1 MGGCCMSGRFNENT
15 RVQVPAAIHLCRLGY
30 TYLDR
35 IDDED
40 YEHSTN
46 ILVNVFR
53 EAMSRLNPGM
63 ADSEISLQLSNLV
76 QAAKNNDLGREFYQK
91 ITAVSGARFIDFRSP
106 NNNLWHCTTEF
117 PCENPDTHDNFRP
130 DITCFVNGLP
140 LAFIEVKKP
149 NNREGMLAERERINV
164 RFKNTAFRP
173 FLNVTQLMI
182 FSNNQEYDTEN
193 VVPVQGAFYA
203 TTAKD
208 RAFFNVFREKN
219 PNILRESGYNDEIDD
234 EVQKRILKHRN
245 CIPIKEDPEYQTNTR
260 PLTPTNKIIT
270 SMLSRRRFLFLLRY
284 AFAYVEKTVELADGK
299 KVETLEKHII
309 RYQQL
314 FATFALQRKLSE
326 GVKGGVIWHTQGSGK
341 TAFAYYNVKCLT
353 DFYAGRGTVA
363 KFFFIVDRLDL
374 LEQSVDEFAARGL
387 MVQTVQSRNELME
400 KIKDNEPIYNS
411 GGKPEIIVVNIQKF
425 KDDPDPVVI
434 EGGYSTNL
442 QRVFFIDEAHRGY
455 NPAGSFLANLL
466 EADKDSVKIAMT
478 GTPLL
483 SEERA
488 SWRVFGDYID
498 TYYYDKSIE
507 DGYTL
512 KLMREDIETEYREKI
527 SNILETLAGDVEVKK
542 SDVKKNKIIEH
553 QNYLNG
559 LLDYVFADIR
569 KFRIQKDCPV
579 AAGMIVCETNPQARE
594 LYRLFVERNKPE
606 NLKPGEKPLS
616 AVLILHDE
624 GDKEDRKGSIKE
636 FKATESIDFLVV
648 NKMLLTGFDA
658 PRLKRLYLC
667 RKLDGHDLLQA
678 LTRVNRPYHDFRYGY
693 VVDFAD
699 IKENFVETNN
709 RYLKELHDAIYGRD
723 NEDIGIN
730 VDPAAALI
738 ATPAEI
744 SEKMRDLK
752 EVLFF
757 YDTENKEEFRKQLDA
772 ETDKDR
778 LLLLRRRL
786 EEAKALINQV
796 RSFGD
801 DELKEKVKNLAPD
814 AIPQLLS
821 EVNHRIERMNL
832 LDGLDH
838 SDDVAG
844 IINAALSQMEFMFR
858 CKGKEELEFLF
869 NDLKERYQKVRLE
882 FAANFDHH
890 EDKYV
895 SLAAEFRDFFR
906 KRGFAPQTVTE
917 AKEAIGYMDAV
928 MGKIREINRLNNML
942 KRKYRDDEKFVR
954 IHKRIR
960 EENAKRSIP
969 PEKPVISLR
978 ETEIMENLNMVK
990 DMIDETIYY
999 NVHVL
1004 GNPPDFNRK
1013 VLREVSLKLKDMDI
1027 KASLDDRMFIQ
1038 RQIAEEYLADYN
1050 LAS

>member
-1 MGGCCMSGRFNENT
+1 MSSRFNENT

-35 IDDED
+35 IDAAD
-40 YEHSTN
+40 YEPSTN
-46 ILVNVFR
+46 ILVGVFR
-53 EAMSRLNPGM
+53 EAMSRLNPEM
-63 ADSEISLQLSNLV
+63 SEAEISLQLSGLV
-76 QAAKNNDLGREFYQK
+76 QAAKNDDLGREFYQK
-91 ITAVSGARFIDFRSP
+91 ITSDSGMRFIDFNNP

-117 PCENPDTHDNFRP
+117 TCENPDTHDNFRP

-149 NNREGMLAERERINV
+149 NNHEGMLAERERINT
-164 RFKNTAFRP
+164 RFRNKAFRP
-173 FLNVTQLMI
+173 FLNITQLMI

-203 TTAKD
+203 TIAKE
-208 RAFFNVFREKN
+208 RTFFNVFREKS
-219 PNILRESGYNDEIDD
+219 PNVMRESGYVDMIDD
-234 EVQKRILKHRN
+234 EVQKRILTHRN
-245 CIPIKEDPEYQTNTR
+245 CIPIRMSPEYSTNLA
-260 PLTPTNKIIT
+260 PGTPTNRIIT

-284 AFAYVEKTVELADGK
+284 AFAYVEKTQELADGT
-299 KVETLEKHII
+299 KVETLEKHIM

-314 FATFALQRKLSE
+314 FATFALRQKLSE

-353 DFYAGRGTVA
+353 DFYAERNTVA

-387 MVQTVQSRNELME
+387 MVQTVQSRKDLME
-400 KIKDNEPIYNS
+400 KIKDNKPFYNPD
-411 GGKPEIIVVNIQKF
+411 GKPEIIVVNIQKF
-425 KDDPDPVVI
+425 KEDHTPVVI

-466 EADKDSVKIAMT
+466 EADKESVKIAMT

-483 SEERA
+483 SDERA

-498 TYYYDKSIE
+498 TYYYDKSIA

-512 KLMREDIETEYREKI
+512 KLIREDIETEYREKI
-527 SNILETLAGDVEVKK
+527 SNILEALAGDVKVKK
-542 SDVKKNKIIEH
+542 SDIRKDKIIEH
-553 QNYLNG
+553 PNYLNG
-559 LLDYVFADIR
+559 LLDYIFSDIR

-594 LYRLFVERNKPE
+594 LYRLFVERNRPE
-606 NLKPGEKPLS
+606 NLRSGENPLK

-624 GDKEDRKGSIKE
+624 GDKEERKGSIKE
-636 FKATESIDFLVV
+636 FKKMESIDFLIV

-678 LTRVNRPYHDFRYGY
+678 LTRVNRPYKDFRYGY

-723 NEDIGIN
+723 SGDDFDDGADPGILLASAEEIEAKLQNLKDVFFLYDI
-730 VDPAAALI
+730 D
-738 ATPAEI
+738 
-744 SEKMRDLK
+744 
-752 EVLFF
+752 
-757 YDTENKEEFRKQLDA
+757 NKEEFRKQLDA
-772 ETDKDR
+772 EESKPH
-778 LLLLRRRL
+778 LLYLRRSL
-786 EEAKALINQV
+786 EEAKALLNQI

-801 DELKEKVKNLAPD
+801 DELKETVKNLAPD
-814 AIPQLLS
+814 SVPQLLS

-832 LDGLDH
+832 LEGLDR
-838 SDDVAG
+838 SEDVTG
-844 IINAALSQMEFMFR
+844 IINEALSQMEFTFR

-869 NDLKERYQKVRLE
+869 NDLKERYQNVRRE
-882 FAANFDHH
+882 FEANFDHQ

-906 KRGFAPQTVTE
+906 KRGFAPQNVTE
-917 AKEAIGYMDAV
+917 AKAAIGYMDSV
-928 MGKIREINRLNNML
+928 MAKIREINRLNNML
-942 KRKYRDDEKFVR
+942 KRKYREDEKFVR

-969 PEKPVISLR
+969 PDKPVISLR
-978 ETEIMENLNMVK
+978 ETEIMDNLNRVK

-999 NVHVL
+999 NVNVL
-1004 GNPPDFNRK
+1004 GAPDYFNQGVLK
-1013 VLREVSLKLKDMDI
+1013 VVSEKLFEMDI
-1027 KASLDDRMFIQ
+1027 KASLEDRKFIQ
-1038 RQIAEEYLADYN
+1038 RQIAEEYLADYE
-1050 LAS
+1050 LAG

>member
-1 MGGCCMSGRFNENT
+1 MSGRFNENT

-30 TYLDR
+30 EYLDH

-40 YEHSTN
+40 YDHSTN
-46 ILVNVFR
+46 ILVKVFR
-53 EAMSRLNPGM
+53 EAMSRINPELSDG
-63 ADSEISLQLSNLV
+63 EISLQLSNLV
-76 QAAKNNDLGREFYQK
+76 QAAKNDDLGREFYQK
-91 ITAVSGARFIDFRSP
+91 ITATSGVRFIDFCNPS
-106 NNNLWHCTTEF
+106 NNLWHCTTEF
-117 PCENPDTHDNFRP
+117 SCENPDTHDNFRP

-149 NNREGMLAERERINV
+149 NNHEGMLAERERINT
-164 RFKNTAFRP
+164 RFRNKAFRP
-173 FLNVTQLMI
+173 FLNITQLMI

-203 TTAKD
+203 TAAKE
-208 RAFFNVFREKN
+208 RTFFNVFRERDDLDKV
-219 PNILRESGYNDEIDD
+219 RVESGYKENLSSDI
-234 EVQKRILKHRN
+234 QKMILTHRN
-245 CIPIKEDPEYQTNTR
+245 CIPIRLSPEYLTNLA
-260 PLTPTNKIIT
+260 PGTPTNRLLT
-270 SMLSRRRFLFLLRY
+270 SMLSRQRFLFLLRY
-284 AFAYVEKTVELADGK
+284 AFAYVEKTIERADGI
-299 KVETLEKHII
+299 KVETLEKHIM

-353 DFYAGRGTVA
+353 DFYADRNTVA

-387 MVQTVQSRNELME
+387 MVQTVQSRKDLME
-400 KIKDNEPIYNS
+400 KIKDNKPFYNPD
-411 GGKPEIIVVNIQKF
+411 GKPEIIVVNIQKF
-425 KDDPDPVVI
+425 KEDHTPVVI

-498 TYYYDKSIE
+498 TYYYDKSIA

-527 SNILETLAGDVEVKK
+527 SNILETLAGEIEVKK
-542 SDVKKNKIIEH
+542 SDIKKEKIIEH
-553 QNYLNG
+553 PNYLNG
-559 LLDYVFADIR
+559 LLDYIFTDMR
-569 KFRIQKDCPV
+569 KFRIQKDCPQV
-579 AAGMIVCETNPQARE
+579 AGMIVCETNPQARE
-594 LYRLFVERNKPE
+594 LFRLFEERNKPE
-606 NLKPGEKPLS
+606 KLSPGAKPFK

-624 GDKEDRKGSIKE
+624 GDKEERKGSIAE
-636 FKATESIDFLVV
+636 FKKTESIDFLIV

-678 LTRVNRPYHDFRYGY
+678 LTRVNRPYRDFRYGY

-723 NEDIGIN
+723 NEDIGMD

-738 ATPAEI
+738 ASPAEI
-744 SEKMRDLK
+744 SEKLRDLK
-752 EVLFF
+752 DVLFL

-772 ETDKDR
+772 ETNKDH

-786 EEAKALINQV
+786 DEAKALINQV

-801 DELKEKVKNLAPD
+801 DELKERVKNLAPD

-838 SDDVAG
+838 SEDVAG
-844 IINAALSQMEFMFR
+844 IINEALLQMEFTFR

-869 NDLKERYQKVRLE
+869 NDIKERYQKVRQE
-882 FAANFDHH
+882 FEANFDHH
-890 EDKYV
+890 EEKYV
-895 SLAAEFRDFFR
+895 SLVAEFRDFFR

-928 MGKIREINRLNNML
+928 MEKIREINRLNNML
-942 KRKYRDDEKFVR
+942 KRKYREDEKFVR

-978 ETEIMENLNMVK
+978 ETEVMENLTRVK
-990 DMIDETIYY
+990 EMIDETIYY
-999 NVHVL
+999 NVNVL
-1004 GNPPDFNRK
+1004 GNPPVFNQD
-1013 VLREVSLKLKDMDI
+1013 VLQAVSLRLKDMDI
-1027 KASLDDRMFIQ
+1027 KASVDDRKFIQ
-1038 RQIAEEYLADYN
+1038 RQIAEEYLADYG

>member
-1 MGGCCMSGRFNENT
+1 MSGRFNENT
-15 RVQVPAAIHLCRLGY
+15 RVQVPAALHLCRLGY
-30 TYLDR
+30 TYLDS
-35 IDDED
+35 IGEDD
-40 YEHSTN
+40 YEPNTN
-46 ILVNVFR
+46 ILVKVFR
-53 EAMSRLNPGM
+53 EAVARLNPDITEDRVN
-63 ADSEISLQLSNLV
+63 ALLSELV
-76 QAAKNNDLGREFYQK
+76 QAAKNDDLGREFFQK
-91 ITAVSGARFIDFRSP
+91 ITATSGERVIDFNNP
-106 NNNLWHCTTEF
+106 NNNFWHCTTEF
-117 PCENPDTHDNFRP
+117 TCEHPETHDNFRP
-130 DITCFVNGLP
+130 DITCFVNGMP

-149 NNREGMLAERERINV
+149 NNHEGILAERERINK
-164 RFKNTAFRP
+164 RFKVKSFRP
-173 FLNVTQLMI
+173 FLNITQLMI

-203 TTAKD
+203 TNAKE
-208 RAFFNVFREKN
+208 RTFFNVFREKS

-245 CIPIKEDPEYQTNTR
+245 CIPIKEDPEYQTNKS
-260 PLTPTNKIIT
+260 PLTPTNRIIT
-270 SMLSRRRFLFLLRY
+270 SMLSRRRLLFILRY
-284 AFAYVEKTVELADGK
+284 AFAYVEKTIELADGT
-299 KVETLEKHII
+299 KVETLEKHIM

-314 FATFALQRKLSE
+314 FATFALQQKLSE

-341 TAFAYYNVKCLT
+341 TAFAYYNVRCLI
-353 DFYAGRGTVA
+353 DFYADRRTVA

-387 MVQTVQSRNELME
+387 MVQTVQSRKELMD
-400 KIKDNEPIYNS
+400 KIKDNKPFYNPD
-411 GGKPEIIVVNIQKF
+411 GKPEIIVVNIQKF
-425 KDDPDPVVI
+425 KEDHTPVVI

-466 EADKDSVKIAMT
+466 EADKDAVKIAMT

-483 SEERA
+483 SDERA

-542 SDVKKNKIIEH
+542 SDVRKDKIIEH
-553 QNYLNG
+553 PNYLNG
-559 LLDYVFADIR
+559 LLDYIFTDIR

-606 NLKPGEKPLS
+606 NLQRGEKPLK

-624 GDKEDRKGSIKE
+624 GDKEERKGSIKE
-636 FKATESIDFLVV
+636 FKKMESIDFLIV

-678 LTRVNRPYHDFRYGY
+678 LTRVNRPYKDFRYGY

-699 IKENFVETNN
+699 IKENFIETNN

-723 NEDIGIN
+723 NEDIGEE

-738 ATPAEI
+738 ASPAEI
-744 SEKMRDLK
+744 SEKLRDLK
-752 EVLFF
+752 DVLFL

-772 ETDKDR
+772 ETNKDH
-778 LLLLRRRL
+778 LLLLRRSL
-786 EEAKALINQV
+786 DEAKALTNQV

-801 DELKEKVKNLAPD
+801 DELKAKVKNLAPD

-821 EVNHRIERMNL
+821 EVNHRIERFNL
-832 LDGLDH
+832 LEGLDH
-838 SDDVAG
+838 SEDVTG
-844 IINAALSQMEFMFR
+844 IINEALSQMEFTFR

-869 NDLKERYQKVRLE
+869 NDLKERYQNVRRE
-882 FAANFDHH
+882 FEANFDHH

-895 SLAAEFRDFFR
+895 NLRDEFRDFFR
-906 KRGFAPQTVTE
+906 KRGFAPQTVAE
-917 AKEAIGYMDAV
+917 AKEAIGYMDGV
-928 MGKIREINRLNNML
+928 MAKIREINRLNNML
-942 KRKYRDDEKFVR
+942 KRKYREDEKFVR

-969 PEKPVISLR
+969 PETPVISLR
-978 ETEIMENLNMVK
+978 EVEVMENLNRVK
-990 DMIDETIYY
+990 AMIDDTIYY

-1004 GNPPDFNRK
+1004 GNPPVFNQD
-1013 VLREVSLKLKDMDI
+1013 VLRAVSLKLSEMDI
-1027 KASLDDRMFIQ
+1027 KASLDDRKFIQ
-1038 RQIAEEYLADYN
+1038 RQIAEEYLADYD
-1050 LAS
+1050 LAG

>member
-1 MGGCCMSGRFNENT
+1 MSGRFNENT

-35 IDDED
+35 IGDGDCEP
-40 YEHSTN
+40 STN

-53 EAMSRLNPGM
+53 EALSRLNQGIT
-63 ADSEISLQLSNLV
+63 DDEINLRLSELV
-76 QAAKNNDLGREFYQK
+76 QAAKNDDLGREFFHK
-91 ITAVSGARFIDFRSP
+91 ITALSGVRYIDFNNP

-117 PCENPDTHDNFRP
+117 TCENPDTHDNFRP

-149 NNREGMLAERERINV
+149 NNHEGMLAERERINT
-164 RFKNTAFRP
+164 RFRNKSFRP
-173 FLNVTQLMI
+173 FLNITQLMI

-203 TTAKD
+203 TNAKE
-208 RAFFNVFREKN
+208 RTFFNVFREKN
-219 PNILRESGYNDEIDD
+219 PNILRESGYVDMVAD
-234 EVQKRILKHRN
+234 EVQKRILTHRN
-245 CIPIKEDPEYQTNTR
+245 CIPIRLSPEYRTNLA
-260 PLTPTNKIIT
+260 PGTPTNRIIT
-270 SMLSRRRFLFLLRY
+270 SMLSRRRFLFILRY
-284 AFAYVEKTVELADGK
+284 AFAYVEKTLELADGT
-299 KVETLEKHII
+299 KVEALEKHIM

-314 FATFALQRKLSE
+314 FATFALRQKLSD

-353 DFYAGRGTVA
+353 DFYAERQTVA

-387 MVQTVQSRNELME
+387 MVQTVQSRKELMD
-400 KIKDNEPIYNS
+400 KIKDNKPFYNPD
-411 GGKPEIIVVNIQKF
+411 GKPEIIVVNIQKF
-425 KDDPDPVVI
+425 KEDHTPVVI

-466 EADKDSVKIAMT
+466 EADEESVKIAMT

-483 SEERA
+483 SDERA

-498 TYYYDKSIE
+498 TYYYDKSIA

-512 KLMREDIETEYREKI
+512 KLIREDIETEYREKI

-542 SDVKKNKIIEH
+542 SDIRKDKIIEH
-553 QNYLNG
+553 PNYLNG
-559 LLDYVFADIR
+559 LLDYIFSDIR

-594 LYRLFVERNKPE
+594 LYRLFVERNRPE
-606 NLKPGEKPLS
+606 NLHPGEKPLK

-624 GDKEDRKGSIKE
+624 GDKEERKGSIKE
-636 FKATESIDFLVV
+636 FKKTESIDFLIV

-678 LTRVNRPYHDFRYGY
+678 LTRVNRPYKDFRYGY

-699 IKENFVETNN
+699 IKENFVDTNN

-723 NEDIGIN
+723 NDDGIDGDA
-730 VDPAAALI
+730 DPGILI
-738 ATPAEI
+738 ASPEEI
-744 SEKMRDLK
+744 EAKLQNLK
-752 EVLFF
+752 DALFL
-757 YDTENKEEFRKQLDA
+757 YDIDNKEEFRKQLDA
-772 ETDKDR
+772 EESKPS
-778 LLLLRRRL
+778 LLYLRRSL
-786 EEAKALINQV
+786 EEAKALLNQI

-801 DELKEKVKNLAPD
+801 DELKEKVKNIAPD
-814 AIPQLLS
+814 SVPQLLS

-832 LDGLDH
+832 LEGLDR
-838 SDDVAG
+838 SEDVTG
-844 IINAALSQMEFMFR
+844 IINEALSQMEFTFR

-869 NDLKERYQKVRLE
+869 NDLKERYQNVRHE
-882 FAANFDHH
+882 FEANFDHH

-895 SLAAEFRDFFR
+895 SLAAEFKDFFR
-906 KRGFAPQTVTE
+906 KRGFAPQNVTE
-917 AKEAIGYMDAV
+917 AKEAIGYMDSV
-928 MGKIREINRLNNML
+928 MAKIREINRLNNML
-942 KRKYRDDEKFVR
+942 KRKYREDEKFVR

-960 EENAKRSIP
+960 EENAKRTIP
-969 PEKPVISLR
+969 PEKPVISQR
-978 ETEIMENLNMVK
+978 ETEIMENLNRVK

-999 NVHVL
+999 NVNVL
-1004 GNPPDFNRK
+1004 GNPPVFNQD
-1013 VLREVSLKLKDMDI
+1013 VLRAVSLKLNEMDI
-1027 KASLDDRMFIQ
+1027 KASLEDRKFIQ
-1038 RQIAEEYLADYN
+1038 RQIAEEYLADYD
-1050 LAS
+1050 LAG

>member
-1 MGGCCMSGRFNENT
+1 MSGRFNENT

-30 TYLDR
+30 TYLDY
-35 IDDED
+35 IDTAE
-40 YEHSTN
+40 YEPSTN
-46 ILVNVFR
+46 ILVGVFR
-53 EAMSRLNPGM
+53 EAMSRLNPEM
-63 ADSEISLQLSNLV
+63 SDAEISLQLSGLV
-76 QAAKNNDLGREFYQK
+76 QAAKNDDLGREFYQK
-91 ITAVSGARFIDFRSP
+91 ITSDSGVRFIDFNNP

-117 PCENPDTHDNFRP
+117 TCENPETHDNFRP

-149 NNREGMLAERERINV
+149 NNHEGMLAERERINT
-164 RFKNTAFRP
+164 RFRNKAFRP
-173 FLNVTQLMI
+173 FLNITQLMI

-203 TTAKD
+203 TTARD
-208 RAFFNVFREKN
+208 RTFFNVFREKCL
-219 PNILRESGYNDEIDD
+219 NIMRESGYVDAIDD
-234 EVQKRILKHRN
+234 EVQKRILTHRN
-245 CIPIKEDPEYQTNTR
+245 CIPIRLSPEYRTNLA
-260 PLTPTNKIIT
+260 PGTPTNRIIT
-270 SMLSRRRFLFLLRY
+270 SMLSRRRFLFILRY
-284 AFAYVEKTVELADGK
+284 AFAYVEKTLELADGE
-299 KVETLEKHII
+299 KVETLEKHIM

-314 FATFALQRKLSE
+314 FATFALRQKLSA

-353 DFYAGRGTVA
+353 DFYAERRTVA

-387 MVQTVQSRNELME
+387 MVQTVQSRKELMD
-400 KIKDNEPIYNS
+400 KIKDNKPFYNPD
-411 GGKPEIIVVNIQKF
+411 GKPEIIVVNIQKF
-425 KDDPDPVVI
+425 KEDHAPVVI

-466 EADKDSVKIAMT
+466 EADKEAVKIAMT

-498 TYYYDKSIE
+498 TYYYDKSIA

-512 KLMREDIETEYREKI
+512 KLIREDIETEYRERI

-542 SDVKKNKIIEH
+542 SDIRKDKIIEH
-553 QNYLNG
+553 PNYLNG
-559 LLDYVFADIR
+559 LLDYIFSDIR

-594 LYRLFVERNKPE
+594 IYRLFVERNKPE
-606 NLKPGEKPLS
+606 KLHPGDKPLR

-624 GDKEDRKGSIKE
+624 GDKEERKGSIKE
-636 FKATESIDFLVV
+636 FKKMESIDFLVV

-678 LTRVNRPYHDFRYGY
+678 LTRVNRPYKDFRYGY

-699 IKENFVETNN
+699 IKENFVDTNN

-723 NEDIGIN
+723 NDDGIDGDA
-730 VDPAAALI
+730 DPGILI
-738 ATPAEI
+738 ASPEEI
-744 SEKMRDLK
+744 EAKLQNLNDA
-752 EVLFF
+752 LFL
-757 YDTENKEEFRKQLDA
+757 YDIDNKEEFRKQLD
-772 ETDKDR
+772 EEESKSR
-778 LLLLRRRL
+778 LLYLRRSL
-786 EEAKALINQV
+786 DEAKALLNQI
-796 RSFGD
+796 RSFGSA
-801 DELKEKVKNLAPD
+801 ELKEKVRDLAPD
-814 AIPQLLS
+814 SIPQLLS

-832 LDGLDH
+832 LEGLDH
-838 SDDVAG
+838 SEDVSG
-844 IINAALSQMEFMFR
+844 IINEALSQMEFTFR

-869 NDLKERYQKVRLE
+869 NDLKERYQNVRHE
-882 FAANFDHH
+882 FEANFDHR

-895 SLAAEFRDFFR
+895 SLAAEFKDFFR
-906 KRGFAPQTVTE
+906 KRGFAPQTVAE
-917 AKEAIGYMDAV
+917 AKEAIGYMDSV
-928 MGKIREINRLNNML
+928 MAKIREINRLNNML
-942 KRKYRDDEKFVR
+942 KRKYREDEKFVR

-960 EENAKRSIP
+960 EENAKRTIP
-969 PEKPVISLR
+969 PEHPVISQR
-978 ETEIMENLNMVK
+978 ETEIMENLNRVK

-1004 GNPPDFNRK
+1004 GNPPVFNQN
-1013 VLREVSLKLKDMDI
+1013 VLRAVSLKLNEMDI
-1027 KASLDDRMFIQ
+1027 KASLEDRKFIQ
-1038 RQIAEEYLADYN
+1038 RQIAEEYLADYD
-1050 LAS
+1050 LVG

>member
-1 MGGCCMSGRFNENT
+1 MSGRFNENT
-15 RVQVPAAIHLCRLGY
+15 RVQVPTAIHLCRLGY

-35 IDDED
+35 IGDGDCEP
-40 YEHSTN
+40 STN

-53 EAMSRLNPGM
+53 EALSRLNQGIT
-63 ADSEISLQLSNLV
+63 DDEINLRLSELV
-76 QAAKNNDLGREFYQK
+76 QAAKNDDLGREFFQR
-91 ITAVSGARFIDFRSP
+91 ITASSGVRYIDFNNP

-117 PCENPDTHDNFRP
+117 TCENPDTHDNFRP

-140 LAFIEVKKP
+140 LAFVEVKKP
-149 NNREGMLAERERINV
+149 NNHEGMLAERERINT
-164 RFKNTAFRP
+164 RFRNKSFRP
-173 FLNVTQLMI
+173 FLNITQLMI

-203 TTAKD
+203 TNAKE
-208 RAFFNVFREKN
+208 RTFFNVFREKS

-245 CIPIKEDPEYQTNTR
+245 CIPIKEDPEYQTNKS
-260 PLTPTNKIIT
+260 PLTPTNRIIT
-270 SMLSRRRFLFLLRY
+270 SMLSRRRFLFILRY
-284 AFAYVEKTVELADGK
+284 AFAYVEKTIELVDGT
-299 KVETLEKHII
+299 KVETLEKHIM

-314 FATFALQRKLSE
+314 FATFALQQKLSE

-341 TAFAYYNVKCLT
+341 TAFAYYNVRCLT
-353 DFYAGRGTVA
+353 DFYADRCTVA

-387 MVQTVQSRNELME
+387 MVQTVQSRKELMD
-400 KIKDNEPIYNS
+400 KIKDNKPFYNPD
-411 GGKPEIIVVNIQKF
+411 GKPEIIVVNIQKF
-425 KDDPDPVVI
+425 KEDHTPVVI

-466 EADKDSVKIAMT
+466 EADKDAVKIAMT

-483 SEERA
+483 SDERA

-542 SDVKKNKIIEH
+542 SDVRKDRIIEH
-553 QNYLNG
+553 PNYLNG
-559 LLDYVFADIR
+559 LLDYIFADIR

-606 NLKPGEKPLS
+606 NLQRDEKPLK

-624 GDKEDRKGSIKE
+624 GDKEERKGSIKE
-636 FKATESIDFLVV
+636 FKKMESIDFLIV

-678 LTRVNRPYHDFRYGY
+678 LTRVNRPYKDFRYGY

-699 IKENFVETNN
+699 IKENFIETNN

-723 NEDIGIN
+723 NEDIGEE

-738 ATPAEI
+738 ASPAEI
-744 SEKMRDLK
+744 SDKLRDLK
-752 EVLFF
+752 DVLFL

-772 ETDKDR
+772 ETNKDH
-778 LLLLRRRL
+778 LLLLRRSL
-786 EEAKALINQV
+786 DEAKALINQV

-801 DELKEKVKNLAPD
+801 DELKAKVKNLAPD

-821 EVNHRIERMNL
+821 EVNHRIERFNL
-832 LDGLDH
+832 LEGLDH
-838 SDDVAG
+838 SEDVTG
-844 IINAALSQMEFMFR
+844 IINEALSQMEFTFR

-869 NDLKERYQKVRLE
+869 NDLKERYQNVRRE
-882 FAANFDHH
+882 FEANFDHH
-890 EDKYV
+890 EDRYV
-895 SLAAEFRDFFR
+895 NLRDEFRDFFR
-906 KRGFAPQTVTE
+906 KRGFAPQTVAE
-917 AKEAIGYMDAV
+917 AKEAIGYMDGV
-928 MGKIREINRLNNML
+928 MARIREINRLNNML
-942 KRKYRDDEKFVR
+942 KRKYREDEKFVR
-954 IHKRIR
+954 IHKRIH

-978 ETEIMENLNMVK
+978 ETEIMDNLNRVK

-999 NVHVL
+999 NVNVL
-1004 GNPPDFNRK
+1004 GAPDYFNQG
-1013 VLREVSLKLKDMDI
+1013 VLKAVSEKLFEMDI
-1027 KASLDDRMFIQ
+1027 KASLEDRKFIQ
-1038 RQIAEEYLADYN
+1038 RQIAEEYLADYE
-1050 LAS
+1050 LVG